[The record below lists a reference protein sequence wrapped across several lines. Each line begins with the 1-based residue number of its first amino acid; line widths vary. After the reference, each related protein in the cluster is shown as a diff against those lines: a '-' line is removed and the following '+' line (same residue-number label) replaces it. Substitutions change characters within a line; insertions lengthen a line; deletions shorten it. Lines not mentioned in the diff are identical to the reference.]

1 LLAQNADHVLV
12 TNIGLVLEDVITF
25 FRSVID
31 KQERPSFTWKIDKEN
46 AKIDVTEV
54 NQHAVK
60 AYIWSANTKSTDPYR
75 KDFRLLVNNN
85 KDGSCPKHTLKIKKN
100 CIQVTLWSKQ
110 ELKRV
115 DENSWQA
122 TAKIPEKGW
131 VGYFIELF

>member
-1 LLAQNADHVLV
+1 MLVQNAEHMLV
-12 TNIGLVLEDVITF
+12 TNIGLVLDDILVF

-31 KQERPSFTWKIDKEN
+31 KKVNPSFTWQIDKQN

-60 AYIWSANTKSTDPYR
+60 AYFWSAHTKSTDPIR
-75 KDFRLLVNNN
+75 KDFRLAVNNN
-85 KDGSCPKHTLKIKKN
+85 KDGKCPKHTLLIDKN
-100 CIQVTLWSKQ
+100 CIQITLWSKQ

-122 TAKIPEKGW
+122 IAKLPKKG
-131 VGYFIELF
+131 